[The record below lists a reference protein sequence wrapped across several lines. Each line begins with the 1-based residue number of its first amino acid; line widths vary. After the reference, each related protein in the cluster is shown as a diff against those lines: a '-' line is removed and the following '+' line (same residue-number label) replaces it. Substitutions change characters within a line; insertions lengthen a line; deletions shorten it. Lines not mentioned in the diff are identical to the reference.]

1 MCTFKLCKPCY
12 QLISL
17 WIMYAFLE
25 TDIIRALGT
34 WEVYE
39 LTQTAADVYLPTN
52 IIHTHICSFLA
63 CNN

>member
-1 MCTFKLCKPCY
+1 MCTCKLCKPCY

-25 TDIIRALGT
+25 TDIIWALGT

-39 LTQTAADVYLPTN
+39 LTQTEPDIYLPTS
-52 IIHTHICSFLA
+52 IIPTHMSIFSL
-63 CNN
+63 

>member
-1 MCTFKLCKPCY
+1 MRTSKLCKPCY

-25 TDIIRALGT
+25 TDIIWALGT

-39 LTQTAADVYLPTN
+39 LTQTVADVYLPAN
-52 IIHTHICSFLA
+52 IIYTHMFIFSL
-63 CNN
+63 